1 MYQFS
6 EVCNFDSQVFYYGI
20 SLNILQL
27 LLGVTV
33 LCVGN
38 PLKIYQVHVNI
49 FVERSNAKMRIIAQK
64 AVEVY
69 QLVHGNISPE
79 NEIHLNLR
87 SLLQ

>member
-1 MYQFS
+1 MAYH
-6 EVCNFDSQVFYYGI
+6 
-20 SLNILQL
+20 LNILQL

-33 LCVGN
+33 LCFGN

-49 FVERSNAKMRIIAQK
+49 FVERSNAKMRNSAQK

-69 QLVHGNISPE
+69 QFVHGNISPE
-79 NEIHLNLR
+79 NEIHFNLR

>member
-1 MYQFS
+1 MIRKCFTMAYH
-6 EVCNFDSQVFYYGI
+6 
-20 SLNILQL
+20 LNILQP

-33 LCVGN
+33 LCFGN

-49 FVERSNAKMRIIAQK
+49 FVERSNAKMRNIAQK
-64 AVEVY
+64 AVEIY

>member
-1 MYQFS
+1 MIRKCFTMAYH
-6 EVCNFDSQVFYYGI
+6 
-20 SLNILQL
+20 LNVLQL

-33 LCVGN
+33 LCFGN

-49 FVERSNAKMRIIAQK
+49 FVERSNAKMRNIAQK
-64 AVEVY
+64 AVE
-69 QLVHGNISPE
+69 ISPE